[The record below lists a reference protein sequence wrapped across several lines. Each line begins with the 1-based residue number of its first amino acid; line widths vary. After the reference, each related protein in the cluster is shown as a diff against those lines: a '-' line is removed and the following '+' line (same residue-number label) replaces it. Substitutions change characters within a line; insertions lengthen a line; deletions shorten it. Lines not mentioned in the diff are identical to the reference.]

1 MPIEEPAVSSP
12 SSSLDESGRYCFSGE
27 ELVAR
32 WGLHP
37 SSLSDA
43 MILGLQAYHP
53 VDFSLICD
61 PYGIHDGM
69 RLSARSRLASVLGRE
84 VDGIPAS
91 FRSDVSPL
99 TGTLF
104 LPVTLINRTNACFSL
119 GTSEDAGQ
127 EPATPEHL
135 IGAHLKL
142 LFRRD
147 DVLRFEK
154 EFGLEPKQ
162 EAGSPSALAG
172 QQKTGSVGD
181 RREAPRSGPSRKGAA
196 EPTKSIPEKTV
207 DAALKIKP
215 AAEWLYKLLAL
226 KCRGKNRLNEPG
238 SRQLLDWGTA
248 ILKGTD
254 EILEEEGQTR
264 TVVKEMSALLP
275 PAALVEK
282 MFRIKSEAANKDP
295 AVVMWK
301 IIAGALPE
309 ELRAGR
315 YVDLRR
321 ACNEREKSQG
331 SG

>member
-1 MPIEEPAVSSP
+1 
-12 SSSLDESGRYCFSGE
+12 
-27 ELVAR
+27 
-32 WGLHP
+32 
-37 SSLSDA
+37 

-53 VDFSLICD
+53 VDFSVICD
-61 PYGIHDGM
+61 PYGINDGM

-91 FRSDVSPL
+91 FRSDASPL
-99 TGTLF
+99 TGTFF
-104 LPVTLINRTNACFSL
+104 LPVTLIHRTNAYFSL
-119 GTSEDAGQ
+119 GTIEDAVQ

-154 EFGLEPKQ
+154 EFGLEPKP

-172 QQKTGSVGD
+172 QQETGSVGD

-196 EPTKSIPEKTV
+196 EPSRTIPEETV

-215 AAEWLYKLLAL
+215 AAEWLYNLLAL
-226 KCRGKNRLNEPG
+226 KCGGRNRLNEPG
-238 SRQLLDWGTA
+238 SRRLLEWGTA

-254 EILEEEGQTR
+254 EILEEEGQSR
-264 TVVKEMSALLP
+264 TLVNEMAALLP
-275 PAALVEK
+275 PKILEEK
-282 MFRIKSEAANKDP
+282 MFRINSEAANKDP
-295 AVVMWK
+295 AGVMWK

-321 ACNEREKSQG
+321 ACNERQKSQG

>member
-1 MPIEEPAVSSP
+1 MSSP
-12 SSSLDESGRYCFSGE
+12 SSPLDESGGHYFAGKK
-27 ELVAR
+27 LVSR
-32 WGLHP
+32 WGVHP
-37 SSLSDA
+37 SNLSDA
-43 MILGLQAYHP
+43 MILGLQAYHS
-53 VDFSLICD
+53 VDFSVICD
-61 PYGIHDGM
+61 PYGINDGM
-69 RLSARSRLASVLGRE
+69 RLSARSRLASALGRE

-91 FRSDVSPL
+91 FRSDASPL
-99 TGTLF
+99 TGTFF
-104 LPVTLINRTNACFSL
+104 LPVTLIHRTNAYFSL
-119 GTSEDAGQ
+119 GTIEDVEQ
-127 EPATPEHL
+127 EPATPDQL
-135 IGAHLKL
+135 IAAHLKL

-154 EFGLEPKQ
+154 EFGLEPKP
-162 EAGSPSALAG
+162 EAGNPSASAG
-172 QQKTGSVGD
+172 QHETGEVGHP
-181 RREAPRSGPSRKGAA
+181 EQAPSSGASRKSAA

-215 AAEWLYKLLAL
+215 AAEWLYNLLAL

-238 SRQLLDWGTA
+238 PRRLLEWGKA

-254 EILEEEGQTR
+254 EVLEEEGQTR

-275 PAALVEK
+275 PTALVEK
-282 MFRIKSEAANKDP
+282 MFRINSEAANKDP

-309 ELRAGR
+309 ELRSGR